1 MSDTTPPK
9 ARQAKKKIS
18 ASNGEAVNDKPL
30 PAPFNNALPSQ
41 LELATLAAALH
52 SAEDEPHATAARALA
67 LWQASGGVLM
77 EAILEKREMRESLE
91 KIQMFGV
98 HREPF
103 IKFPKAQQILN
114 GKTVIAA
121 KIETVPLE
129 QFLKPFFSKNSKHA
143 HMLKKYRDFQRERID
158 ERFWDYE
165 DPLTDEELLDRV
177 AKEIEKHRTEGV
189 PIFEA
194 IDFADEF
201 KEFLERNGK
210 ALGKEKGLK
219 GAAAKKAKAEKA
231 KAEAEKA
238 AKKTAAKKNPLEARA
253 TARKRP
259 KQKKAGRK
267 Q

>member
-1 MSDTTPPK
+1 MSKTTPPK
-9 ARQAKKKIS
+9 ARQAKKKSS
-18 ASNGEAVNDKPL
+18 ASNDQAVNDKPL

-41 LELATLAAALH
+41 LELATLAAALD
-52 SAEDEPHATAARALA
+52 SPENTPTATAARALA
-67 LWQASGGVLM
+67 VWKACAVALM
-77 EAILEKREMRESLE
+77 QEISEKEAMREALEKT
-91 KIQMFGV
+91 KMFGV
-98 HREPF
+98 LRSPF

-231 KAEAEKA
+231 KAEAQKATGEKKSLGS
-238 AKKTAAKKNPLEARA
+238 KKP
-253 TARKRP
+253 RP